1 MAKNLKIME
10 LKKNPQL
17 DLKRNSKLYF
27 SIGMACVLLLAYLA
41 LEWKSYDSDK
51 NWDTAYGDPNILL
64 EEEPPIT
71 IQKLP
76 EPPKPKIQAP
86 PIIEIVPDVSD
97 IDETPI
103 EANEPNPDTEIA
115 EVDDIEVAEEDIPD
129 EVIFVKVENAPIF
142 PGCENQST
150 EKEKRDC
157 FQEMM
162 LRHINKNIRYP
173 ELAQEMGLQ
182 GRVSV
187 VFTVQKDGSI
197 GDVRLRGPHESLE
210 KEAARIISKLPKMIP
225 GKQRGTP
232 VKVPYA
238 IPITFKLN

>member
-1 MAKNLKIME
+1 ME
-10 LKKNPQL
+10 TKKNPKS
-17 DLKRNSKLYF
+17 DLRKNSILYF
-27 SIGMACVLLLAYLA
+27 FVGMTVVLFATWLA
-41 LEWKSYDSDK
+41 LEWKTFDSDK
-51 NWDTAYGDPNILL
+51 NWDTAYGDTNILL

-71 IQKLP
+71 IQKMEL
-76 EPPKPKIQAP
+76 PKPKIITP
-86 PIIEIVPDVSD
+86 PKIEIAPD
-97 IDETPI
+97 DEKIEETVI
-103 EANEPNPDTEIA
+103 EAIDPNQDTEIT

-129 EVIFVKVENAPIF
+129 TVPFILIENAPIF

-162 LRHINKNIRYP
+162 LKHIKKNFNYP
-173 ELAQEMGLQ
+173 EMAMEMGLQ
-182 GRVSV
+182 GKVNV
-187 VFTVQKDGSI
+187 IFTVQKDGSI

-238 IPITFKLN
+238 IPITFVLN

>member
-1 MAKNLKIME
+1 ME
-10 LKKNPQL
+10 PKKNPQL

-27 SIGMACVLLLAYLA
+27 SIGMTFILLLAYMA
-41 LEWKSYDSDK
+41 LEWKSYDTQQDWDHAGLKIDK
-51 NWDTAYGDPNILL
+51 ELI
-64 EEEPPIT
+64 EEAPIT
-71 IQKLP
+71 IQKMEL
-76 EPPKPKIQAP
+76 PKPKIQTP
-86 PIIEIVPDVSD
+86 PEIKIADDEEKIEESV
-97 IDETPI
+97 I
-103 EANEPNPDTEIA
+103 EAEDTNQDTEI
-115 EVDDIEVAEEDIPD
+115 VDVEDIEVADDDIPD
-129 EVIFVKVENAPIF
+129 VVPFITIENAPVF
-142 PGCENQST
+142 PGCENEPD
-150 EKEKRDC
+150 EKAKKAC

-162 LRHINKNIRYP
+162 LKHINKTIRYP

-197 GDVRLRGPHESLE
+197 GDVKLRGPHESLE
-210 KEAARIISKLPKMIP
+210 KEAGRIISKLPKMTP

>member
-1 MAKNLKIME
+1 MKA
-10 LKKNPQL
+10 KKNPEL
-17 DLKRNSKLYF
+17 DLRKNSLLYF
-27 SIGMACVLLLAYLA
+27 FVGMTVVLFVTLMA
-41 LEWKSYDSDK
+41 LEWKSYDKIIDY
-51 NWDTAYGDPNILL
+51 DIGQLDPNLLL

-71 IQKLP
+71 IQKMEL
-76 EPPKPKIQAP
+76 PKPKIQAP
-86 PIIEIVPDVSD
+86 PIIEIIDDDVD
-97 IDETPI
+97 EDETFI
-103 EANEPNPDTEIA
+103 ESNEPNPDTEVA
-115 EVDDIEVAEEDIPD
+115 EISDIEVADEDIPD
-129 EVIFVKVENAPIF
+129 EIIFIKVENAPVF
-142 PGCENQST
+142 PGCENEST
-150 EKEKRDC
+150 EKEKRAC

-197 GDVRLRGPHESLE
+197 GDVKLRGPHESLE
-210 KEAARIISKLPKMIP
+210 KEAGRIISKLPKMTP
-225 GKQRGTP
+225 GKQRGTA

>member
-1 MAKNLKIME
+1 ME
-10 LKKNPQL
+10 TKKNPKS
-17 DLKRNSKLYF
+17 DLRKNSILYF
-27 SIGMACVLLLAYLA
+27 FVGMTVVLFATWLA
-41 LEWKSYDSDK
+41 LEWKTFDSDK
-51 NWDTAYGDPNILL
+51 YWDTACGDTNFLL

-71 IQKLP
+71 IQKMEL
-76 EPPKPKIQAP
+76 PKPKIITP
-86 PIIEIVPDVSD
+86 PKIEIAPD
-97 IDETPI
+97 DEKIEETVI
-103 EANEPNPDTEIA
+103 EAIDPNQDTEIA

-129 EVIFVKVENAPIF
+129 TVPFILIENAPIF

-162 LRHINKNIRYP
+162 LKHIKKNFNYP
-173 ELAQEMGLQ
+173 EMAMEMGLQ
-182 GRVSV
+182 GKVNV
-187 VFTVQKDGSI
+187 IFTVQKDGSI

-210 KEAARIISKLPKMIP
+210 KEAARIISKLPKMTP

-238 IPITFKLN
+238 IPITFVLN

>member
-1 MAKNLKIME
+1 ME
-10 LKKNPQL
+10 TKKNPKS
-17 DLKRNSKLYF
+17 DLRKNSILYF
-27 SIGMACVLLLAYLA
+27 FVGMTVVLFATWLA
-41 LEWKSYDSDK
+41 LEWKTFDSDK
-51 NWDTAYGDPNILL
+51 NWDTAYGDPNLLL

-71 IQKLP
+71 IQKMEL
-76 EPPKPKIQAP
+76 PKPKIITP
-86 PIIEIVPDVSD
+86 PKIEIAPD
-97 IDETPI
+97 DEKIEETVI
-103 EANEPNPDTEIA
+103 EAIDPNQDTEIA

-129 EVIFVKVENAPIF
+129 TVHFILIENAPIF

-162 LRHINKNIRYP
+162 LKHIKKNFNYP
-173 ELAQEMGLQ
+173 EMAMEMGLQ
-182 GRVSV
+182 GKVNV
-187 VFTVQKDGSI
+187 IFTVQKDGSI

-238 IPITFKLN
+238 IPITFVLN